1 MVTLFLLFL
10 ASAMALG
17 YAISRH
23 DRVVATRESEAVKT
37 SLREREIRI
46 RDALSGVMT
55 ERDLLAHIARG
66 DLDDLHQKFGRHL
79 QEAAGLEYV
88 YIVDAHGKTIY
99 ASENGRQGVG
109 AAHHALEPAITRL
122 LTELHE
128 APKGEDPA
136 GLSVGD
142 GEAVVLTAT
151 VFRLQSEAVASPQP
165 LAIIGA
171 DVLDSEL
178 LSSLARSA
186 ALEGGALTLSDRP
199 ANLGKS
205 ELVEPNLLDGSSV
218 RLTWRSDQPAAF
230 LLLAAVPLLLV
241 VAVALCLVFFVLMLR
256 ARRLAA
262 ALGESEARAREII
275 NQDQLTGLCSRG
287 HFVTLLDAA
296 LKPPRRTDQLAVV
309 FVDLDDFKAI
319 NDSHG
324 HAVGD
329 QLLQV
334 VARRLRGGL
343 GERGAVARVGGDE
356 FVLFAHYETEAEF
369 GSLVASLYGLLSIPV
384 LLDSL
389 DLRIA
394 TSMGAARAPKDAND
408 SAELMRLADIALY
421 RAKADGGGIFRDFEV
436 AFEQEQIRLR
446 RTEQEVVRALEHGEL
461 TVLYQPQVDVE
472 TERVVGFEA
481 LVRWDHPTRGR
492 LLPGAF
498 VPIAERSRLITRID
512 AFVLRRACTDA
523 RRLPGVTLSVNLS
536 PLNLRT
542 AGIADDIQAT
552 LRETGF
558 DPNRLEL
565 EITESAIIDPGAG
578 AALALTRLRERGIRL
593 ALDDFGTGH
602 ASLVHVRRYPITKI
616 KVDRSFIMNLG
627 QQRDAA
633 SIVEYVVR
641 LGRSLGVTVTAEG
654 VETREQLRFL
664 RAFGAHHAQGYLFGP
679 PLSLEAAVKMVERQ
693 RTGAVAATDDDV
705 AELGDFPQQ
714 LPPPL
719 NAVD

>member
-1 MVTLFLLFL
+1 MVTLFALFT
-10 ASAMALG
+10 ASAVALG
-17 YAISRH
+17 YAILHH
-23 DRVVATRESEAVKT
+23 DKVIAARESEAVRS
-37 SLREREIRI
+37 SLHDRAVEMRN
-46 RDALSGVMT
+46 AVAAAMT
-55 ERDLLAHIARG
+55 ERDVLTHLASK
-66 DLDDLHQKFGRHL
+66 DFEELHQRFGRHL
-79 QEAAGLEYV
+79 QEASSLEYV
-88 YIVDAHGKTIY
+88 YILDADGKTIY
-99 ASENGRQGVG
+99 ASENGHQGVG
-109 AAHHALEPAITRL
+109 AAGRALGPAIRRL
-122 LTELHE
+122 LVE
-128 APKGEDPA
+128 AHNNPDGAHSA

-142 GEAVVLTAT
+142 GEGVLLTAT
-151 VFRLQSEAVASPQP
+151 VFHLQNDAVPQHQP
-165 LAIIGA
+165 LAVVAA
-171 DVLDSEL
+171 DVLDAEL
-178 LSSLARSA
+178 LSSVGRSA
-186 ALEGGALTLSDRP
+186 ALEGGAITVSDRP
-199 ANLGKS
+199 AGRGRS
-205 ELVEPNLLDGSSV
+205 ELVVPNLLDGSAV

-230 LLLAAVPLLLV
+230 LLLAAMPLLLV
-241 VAVALCLVFFVLMLR
+241 VAVALCLLFFVLMLR

-262 ALGESEARAREII
+262 ALSESEARARELI
-275 NQDQLTGLCSRG
+275 NRDHLTGLCSRS
-287 HFVTLLDAA
+287 HFLTLLDEA
-296 LKPPRRTDQLAVV
+296 LQAPMRTPQLAVV

-319 NDSHG
+319 NDTHG

-329 QLLQV
+329 HLLQV
-334 VARRLRGGL
+334 VGRRLRRGL
-343 GERGAVARVGGDE
+343 DQRGAVARIGGDE
-356 FVLFAHYETEAEF
+356 FVLFVRYTTEAEF
-369 GSLVASLYGLLSIPV
+369 SSLVASLYGLLTIPIQLESAELPV
-384 LLDSL
+384 
-389 DLRIA
+389 A
-394 TSMGAARAPKDAND
+394 ASMGAARAPKDAG
-408 SAELMRLADIALY
+408 SSSELMRLADIALY
-421 RAKADGGGIFRDFEV
+421 RAKADGGGIFRDFEP
-436 AFEQEQIRLR
+436 AFEQEQQRLR

-472 TERVVGFEA
+472 SERVVGFEA

-523 RRLPGVTLSVNLS
+523 RLLPGVTLSVNLS

-578 AALALTRLRERGIRL
+578 ATMALKRLREKGVRL

-654 VETREQLRFL
+654 VETRDQLRFL
-664 RAFGAHHAQGYLFGP
+664 RAFGAHHAQGYLFGA
-679 PLSLEAAVKMVERQ
+679 PLPLEAAVKMVERQ
-693 RTGAVAATDDDV
+693 RSGG
-705 AELGDFPQQ
+705 ELGVDDPQSGTGDMRR
-714 LPPPL
+714 PPAGPL
-719 NAVD
+719 DPVD